1 MQSSEEKELVLPQS
15 IINEVKDLEKQRDKL
30 LKTLG
35 DLQRMIKN
43 SKIFDKFLQKH
54 KIDNL

>member
-1 MQSSEEKELVLPQS
+1 LPQS

-35 DLQRMIKN
+35 DL
-43 SKIFDKFLQKH
+43 
-54 KIDNL
+54 